1 MSITT
6 KTGDQ
11 GMTSLWSGERV
22 EKDNARVEAYGTI
35 DELNSFVGENRHY
48 CALEEVRTILLRIQR
63 ELFQVAGQLASK
75 DKPYLEPI
83 TERQVEELT
92 TIVRELEA
100 RVPLKGFVIPG
111 STLSSAKL
119 DICRTVAR
127 RAERRI
133 ITLAAKE
140 EVPIPVRQYVNR
152 LSDVLFMLARLEEQ
166 HVGKIL
172 YKNDVKLQTE

>member
-48 CALEEVRTILLRIQR
+48 CELEEVRTILLRIQR

-83 TERQVEELT
+83 TE
-92 TIVRELEA
+92 
-100 RVPLKGFVIPG
+100 PG
-111 STLSSAKL
+111 GGSHDDRS
-119 DICRTVAR
+119 RTGGASP
-127 RAERRI
+127 AERIRH
-133 ITLAAKE
+133 
-140 EVPIPVRQYVNR
+140 PRQHP
-152 LSDVLFMLARLEEQ
+152 FI
-166 HVGKIL
+166 G
-172 YKNDVKLQTE
+172 